1 MRTNENRGIKQNDT
15 PAPEPDFIQVPTHNC
30 GFSKVQGYKDFT
42 TTPNILAFQK
52 PKMTARGPI
61 NWHTLCT
68 SRSYRILSKV
78 VNIILEIIIVVNRNT
93 KHYYPIKI

>member
-30 GFSKVQGYKDFT
+30 GFSKVQGYKYF

-78 VNIILEIIIVVNRNT
+78 VKIILEIIIVVNRDTN
-93 KHYYPIKI
+93 HYYPIKI